1 MRQGGTFLKALLSAC
16 VLAAAALFTACPK
29 GPKVITQHVP
39 GTAKE
44 SKLGVRV
51 HVSPE
56 ANGGNPVALDLLL
69 VSDKNL
75 LKELLK
81 MTATDWFADG
91 GARRNQFILDHPK
104 EKGLVVRQWEWVP
117 GQVIAPDNLTVPPD
131 IKAAVVFAN
140 YFNPGEHR
148 AVIDPRAKDILI
160 ELGENKLQ
168 IVTQKK

>member
-1 MRQGGTFLKALLSAC
+1 MRQGGIFSKALLSAC
-16 VLAAAALFTACPK
+16 AFALTGVLTGCPK
-29 GPKVITQHVP
+29 GPKVLTQHVP

-44 SKLGVRV
+44 TKLGVRV

-75 LKELLK
+75 LKELQK

-117 GQVIAPDNLTVPPD
+117 GQVIAPDSLTVPAD
-131 IKAAVVFAN
+131 IKAAVVFAK

-148 AVIDPRAKDILI
+148 AIIDPHAKDILI
-160 ELGENKLQ
+160 ELGEDKIQ
-168 IVTQKK
+168 IVTQK

>member
-1 MRQGGTFLKALLSAC
+1 MRRGGKFSKALLSAC
-16 VLAAAALFTACPK
+16 ALACVGLLTACPK
-29 GPKVITQHVP
+29 GPKIVTQHVP

-44 SKLGVRV
+44 TKLGLRV

-69 VSDKNL
+69 VSDKNV
-75 LKELLK
+75 LKELQK

-117 GQVIAPDNLTVPPD
+117 GQVIAPDQLTVPAD

-140 YFNPGEHR
+140 YFKPGEHR
-148 AVIDPRAKDILI
+148 AVLDPRAKDILI
-160 ELGENKLQ
+160 ELGEDKLQ
-168 IVTQKK
+168 VVTQKK

>member
-1 MRQGGTFLKALLSAC
+1 MRQGGIFLKALLSAC
-16 VLAAAALFTACPK
+16 ALALAALLTACPK

-44 SKLGVRV
+44 SKLSVRV

-75 LKELLK
+75 LKELQK
-81 MTATDWFADG
+81 MTATDWFA
-91 GARRNQFILDHPK
+91 RRNQIILDHPK
-104 EKGLVVRQWEWVP
+104 EEQLVVRQWEWVP
-117 GQVIAPDNLTVPPD
+117 GQVIAPDQLTVRPD
-131 IKAAVVFAN
+131 IKAGIVFAN
-140 YFNPGEHR
+140 YFSSGEHR
-148 AVIDPRAKDILI
+148 AVIDPRARDILI

-168 IVTQKK
+168 VVTQKK